1 MSGHEKMLHTTYV
14 GAEAKN
20 DIKIQLTSKGVT

>member
-1 MSGHEKMLHTTYV
+1 MSHTTYV

-20 DIKIQLTSKGVT
+20 DIKIQLMTSEYNQKSNI